1 MAAPDKTAQETEALA
16 RATNGVGP
24 GESTATQVID
34 DGAPGDVPAP
44 GALAPA
50 DGDGA
55 QRPAPIVRN
64 ANDDKRSAIVNKF
77 RGGRTKEADEA
88 SDEISDF
95 ARSGL
100 PADFAAQPAPA
111 PAAEDDDGVIEQAEP
126 AAAAA
131 APVATPQKVKV
142 KVHGVEREVDLDQI
156 IDHAQRSMAADN
168 ILDAAK
174 SQFKELETLVTTA
187 RNKVGRTDQQGQHQA
202 QPTRAQAAEPDA
214 DAADPD
220 ALPQHQGDD
229 RLGELLQEIQFGSDP
244 EKAKE
249 LLRNTIASEAQTAVA
264 QTMEQQRFID
274 EGARTAKV
282 LKDFEG
288 SHPEIAKDSRA
299 RAAIEAD
306 ILDLQRKDIEALGID
321 PTTLRP
327 DGAPPTPGDIANAHR
342 WYRTKGFKVTAP
354 GELLET
360 ATKNFLEW
368 KGVKPA
374 PTPADPAIPAQQ
386 RVDVTVDRTARRA
399 AIPQQPNR
407 TATAQ
412 PAQQQ
417 QQPAKPRDRSAIVR
431 DMVQKRS
438 APRGRIVA

>member
-1 MAAPDKTAQETEALA
+1 MAAPDKTAQEAEALA
-16 RATNGVGP
+16 RAANGVGP
-24 GESTATQVID
+24 GEATATQVID

-126 AAAAA
+126 AAAAPAPA
-131 APVATPQKVKV
+131 ALPQKVKV
-142 KVHGVEREVDLDQI
+142 KVHGVEREVELDQVI
-156 IDHAQRSMAADN
+156 NHAQRSMAADN
-168 ILDAAK
+168 ILDEAK
-174 SQFKELETLVTTA
+174 SKSRELDGILSDA
-187 RNKVGRTDQQGQHQA
+187 RNRVARVDPPNTNQVRQPNTQTTEPAETGDEPPANQGGLDGLIEA
-202 QPTRAQAAEPDA
+202 
-214 DAADPD
+214 
-220 ALPQHQGDD
+220 
-229 RLGELLQEIQFGSDP
+229 IQFGDP
-244 EKAKE
+244 EDARQRLEK
-249 LLRNTIASEAQTAVA
+249 TIESTAQTIV
-264 QTMEQQRFID
+264 TRTLEQQRFED

-321 PTTLRP
+321 PATLRP
-327 DGAPPTPGDIANAHR
+327 DGLPPTPGDIANAHR

-374 PTPADPAIPAQQ
+374 PTPADPAIPAPP